1 MGLCAS
7 AIESGGTGGAT
18 GNGEQK
24 VAPVA
29 AEARVKAAMHVKRRV
44 DIFSQGFD
52 PSQAYTSPSFPK
64 SKQAT
69 QMLERTLRNHFL
81 FSSLTDDDRN
91 MVISAFEPE
100 EVPAGD
106 DIITQGDADAD
117 FFYILEK
124 GTCSALKNGRKVKTY
139 NGSGSFGELALLYTA
154 PRAASIKADSKASVF
169 RLDRATFRHAL
180 AKSEHSNNMMA
191 RDSLGQVKM
200 LDRLDPAARNLLA
213 DAVKLERFPAGQLII
228 AKGAEGNV
236 FYMILK
242 GTVEMTEID
251 GEVNTASRSE
261 SSETSYFGELA
272 LIKNA
277 PRACNVTAKTDVD
290 CLALNRADFLKML
303 GPLQDVMKTNF
314 CLEIFKT
321 LSLFEGVPLPVIKR
335 AAAACEIEDF
345 EPGSDIITQGDM
357 GDKFYVISEGQ
368 ASVIKDD
375 TTVSGLQAG
384 KHFGEQA
391 LVGDPQRNATIKA
404 ITNVRCFTLDKP
416 TFDEVKA
423 NGEGFESTLATTSAA
438 REEKEQKFMDSL
450 KMRDDIAFQD
460 LKIITVL
467 GTGTFG
473 RVKLVSYQDETFALK
488 IMQKAQVV
496 EYRQQQNVMH
506 EKNVMVQ
513 ARHPFILKLV
523 CTFQDRT
530 RLYMLMELC
539 LGGELFSLL
548 HYHGGDGNNKGL
560 PPSQTQFYSSC
571 VLDGLAYLHSRKICY
586 RDLKPENL
594 LIDDV
599 GYIKIVDFGFAKVIE
614 GKSYTLCGTPE
625 YLAPEIVLAKGHNK
639 GVDYWALGVLIY
651 EMRHT
656 YSPFAIDI
664 DVNDHVAICKNI
676 VKNQVKFPPGCDN
689 SQCSKLILG
698 LLTTQPHMRMGVK
711 GQGADDIKAH
721 AFYKG
726 ALVGFF
732 YPLPPG
738 RQLSHPYPPAPTPH
752 RNHNTHTLSQVSIGS
767 SCCKRRSRLLGCPS
781 LRTRRTLR
789 SSSHRMSL
797 RRTVTTTTTTRAA
810 GTRTSNF

>member
-7 AIESGGTGGAT
+7 APTQVDGNQGGNAG
-18 GNGEQK
+18 GEQK

-44 DIFSQGFD
+44 DIFSQGFN
-52 PSQAYTSPSFPK
+52 PEATYEAPCHAKTERAK
-64 SKQAT
+64 S
-69 QMLERTLRNHFL
+69 MLETTLKNHFL
-81 FSSLTDDDRN
+81 FSSLTDDDRK

-100 EVPAGD
+100 TVDANQ
-106 DIITQGDADAD
+106 DIITQGDTEADW
-117 FFYILEK
+117 FYILES

-139 NGSGSFGELALLYTA
+139 QGQGSFGELALLYSA
-154 PRAASIKADSKASVF
+154 PRAASIRADTNASVYK
-169 RLDRATFRHAL
+169 LDRETFRHAL
-180 AKSEHSNNMMA
+180 AKSEHSNNQLA
-191 RDSLGQVKM
+191 RDSLNQVKM
-200 LDRLDPAARNLLA
+200 LDRLSPSDRRCLA

-242 GTVEMTEID
+242 GTVEMTDID
-251 GEVNTASRSE
+251 GEVTTVQRSKD
-261 SSETSYFGELA
+261 SDTSYFGELA

-303 GPLQDVMKTNF
+303 GPLQEVMKSNF
-314 CLEIFKT
+314 CFELFKT
-321 LSLFEGVPLPVIKR
+321 MSLFEGVPSDVMKR
-335 AAAACEIEDF
+335 AAEACKIEDF
-345 EPGSDIITQGDM
+345 SSGADIITQGDE

-368 ASVIKDD
+368 ASVLKDD
-375 TTVSGLQAG
+375 TVVSGLEAG
-384 KHFGEQA
+384 NHFGEQA
-391 LVGDPQRNATIKA
+391 LLNDPVRNATIKA
-404 ITNVRCFTLDKP
+404 ITRVRCFTLSKES
-416 TFDEVKA
+416 FDEIKSQGQ
-423 NGEGFESTLATTSAA
+423 NFQNTLDTTHTLRS
-438 REEKEQKFMDSL
+438 EKEEKFMDSL
-450 KMRDDIAFQD
+450 KMRDDINLQD
-460 LKIITVL
+460 LKVLTVL

-473 RVKLVSYQDETFALK
+473 RVKLVQYEEDTFALK

-496 EYRQQQNVMH
+496 EYRQQTNVMH

-523 CTFQDRT
+523 STFKDQT

-548 HYHGGDGNNKGL
+548 HYHGGSGSLDGLDVK
-560 PPSQTQFYSSC
+560 QTRFYSSC

-651 EMRHT
+651 EMRHS

-676 VKNQVKFPPGCDN
+676 VKNQVKYPPGCSNTD
-689 SQCSKLILG
+689 CAKLIAG
-698 LLTTQPHMRMGVK
+698 LLTTLPHMRLGCMSG
-711 GQGADDIKAH
+711 GANDIKNH
-721 AFYKG
+721 D
-726 ALVGFF
+726 FF
-732 YPLPPG
+732 RG
-738 RQLSHPYPPAPTPH
+738 E
-752 RNHNTHTLSQVSIGS
+752 
-767 SCCKRRSRLLGCPS
+767 
-781 LRTRRTLR
+781 
-789 SSSHRMSL
+789 
-797 RRTVTTTTTTRAA
+797 
-810 GTRTSNF
+810 

>member
-7 AIESGGTGGAT
+7 APAMEGGGG
-18 GNGEQK
+18 GNGGGNGGEQK

-44 DIFSQGFD
+44 DIFSQGFN
-52 PSQAYTSPSFPK
+52 PSDTYDAPSHPK
-64 SKQAT
+64 KAAAKA
-69 QMLERTLRNHFL
+69 MLEATLKNHFL
-81 FSSLTDDDRN
+81 FSSLTDDDRS
-91 MVISAFEPE
+91 MVIDAFEPE
-100 EVPAGD
+100 TVEPNQ
-106 DIITQGDADAD
+106 DIITQGDVEADW
-117 FFYILEK
+117 FYILES
-124 GTCSALKNGRKVKTY
+124 GQCSALKNGRKVKTY
-139 NGSGSFGELALLYTA
+139 PGQGSFGELALLYSA
-154 PRAASIKADSKASVF
+154 PRAASIRADTQSTMFK
-169 RLDRATFRHAL
+169 LDRETFRHAL
-180 AKSEHSNNMMA
+180 AKSEHSNNQLA
-191 RDSLGQVKM
+191 RESLSQVKM
-200 LDRLDPAARNLLA
+200 LDRLSPSDRACLA

-251 GEVNTASRSE
+251 GEVNTAQRSKD
-261 SSETSYFGELA
+261 SDTSYFGELA

-277 PRACNVTAKTDVD
+277 PRSCSVTAKTDVD

-303 GPLQDVMKTNF
+303 GPLQEVMKSNF
-314 CLEIFKT
+314 CNELFKT
-321 LSLFEGVPLPVIKR
+321 MSLFEGVPAATIKR
-335 AAAACEIEDF
+335 AATACKIEDF
-345 EPGSDIITQGDM
+345 AAGSDIITQGDE

-368 ASVIKDD
+368 ASVLKDD
-375 TTVSGLQAG
+375 TVVSGLEAG

-391 LVGDPQRNATIKA
+391 LLNDPVRNATIKA
-404 ITNVRCFTLDKP
+404 ITRVRCFTLSKE
-416 TFDEVKA
+416 TFDEIKA
-423 NGEGFESTLATTSAA
+423 QGSGFQTTLDTTQAS
-438 REEKEQKFMDSL
+438 REQKEEKFMDSL
-450 KMRDDIAFQD
+450 KMRDDIAFED
-460 LKIITVL
+460 LRVLAVL

-473 RVKLVSYQDETFALK
+473 RVKLVQYQEDTFALK

-523 CTFQDRT
+523 CTYQDQT

-548 HYHGGDGNNKGL
+548 HYHGGSGSADGLDVG
-560 PPSQTQFYSSC
+560 QTRFYSSC

-594 LIDDV
+594 LIDDE

-651 EMRHT
+651 EMRHS

-676 VKNQVKFPPGCDN
+676 VKNQVKYPPGCSN
-689 SQCSKLILG
+689 TPCAKLIGG
-698 LLTTQPHMRMGVK
+698 LLTTQPHMRLGCMA
-711 GQGADDIKAH
+711 GAAGDIKNH
-721 AFYKG
+721 EFYR
-726 ALVGFF
+726 GFDW
-732 YPLPPG
+732 
-738 RQLSHPYPPAPTPH
+738 
-752 RNHNTHTLSQVSIGS
+752 V
-767 SCCKRRSRLLGCPS
+767 RLLQKEIQAPWIPKLKS
-781 LRTRRTLR
+781 KKDTAFFEPPDEPEDNRPYEDD
-789 SSSHRMSL
+789 
-797 RRTVTTTTTTRAA
+797 
-810 GTRTSNF
+810 GTGWDKDF